1 MCDNCIQLISYA
13 MLTTPSA
20 GYYVKVMKKIQ
31 DKGDE
36 YIKNED
42 ERLGRILGKCYC
54 EREREREREGERER
68 ERGRE
73 RGGG

>member
-1 MCDNCIQLISYA
+1 

-54 EREREREREGERER
+54 ERERE
-68 ERGRE
+68 
-73 RGGG
+73 GGGGGGGEKRECLRVFSQINEGKVF